1 MSSSGSRSSV
11 TPHAPS
17 ASAASPSP
25 EASAAPAASA
35 ASSEVFSLLARMEV
49 GELTPEQHAEV
60 ARRCR
65 WPDWQ
70 SRQMSASQAAE
81 LIHDGMTVGMSG
93 FTRAG
98 EAKALPLALVE
109 KARRE
114 PFSITLMT
122 GASLGNDLDGQ
133 MADAHMLARRMPFQ
147 VDPVLRRAINAGE
160 VMFMD
165 QHLSETV
172 ELLRNHQLS
181 DMNVAVI
188 EASAITADGGIV
200 PTTSVGNSASYAIL
214 ADKVIIELNL
224 ESPAALEGLHDIYIP
239 QMRPSRQPISVV
251 APDSRIGTPYIP
263 MDPARIAA
271 IVLTRGSDSPST
283 CTPPDDGTQRMAGHL
298 VELLK
303 QEVALGR
310 LTPALLPLQ
319 AGIGSMANAVMSGL
333 KEGPFEHMTMYSEVL
348 QDSTFDL
355 LDAGKLDFASGS
367 SITVTEERGR
377 TLWKDLE
384 RYRDRLILRPQEL
397 SNHPGI
403 VRRLGV
409 IAVNT
414 ALEFDIYGNVNSTHV
429 CGTRMMNGIGGSGD
443 FARNAQLS
451 VFITKSLAKGGDISS
466 VVPFASHVDHTEHDV
481 DILVTEHGLADLRGL
496 APRERAVQVIENC
509 SDPSYRPALRA
520 YFEEAC
526 QRGGHTPHCLEQALS
541 WHREVEVKG
550 HMRAMRTAPEPSP
563 SLAGAA
569 PSLPD
574 ATA

>member
-1 MSSSGSRSSV
+1 MSSSKSRFV
-11 TPHAPS
+11 DAP
-17 ASAASPSP
+17 
-25 EASAAPAASA
+25 PAASDVA
-35 ASSEVFSLLARMEV
+35 DAQSFRQSFSLLSRMEV
-49 GELTPEQHAEV
+49 TELDEALRGEL

-65 WPDWQ
+65 WQGWE
-70 SRQMSASQAAE
+70 SRHMSASQAAE
-81 LIHDGMTVGMSG
+81 LIRDGMTVGMSG

-181 DMNVAVI
+181 DMDVAVV

-239 QMRPSRQPISVV
+239 QMRPSRQPIPVV

-263 MDPARIAA
+263 IDPARIAA
-271 IVLTRGSDSPST
+271 IVLTRGKDSPST
-283 CTPPDDGTQRMAGHL
+283 CTPPDEDTRRMADHL

-303 QEVALGR
+303 QEVTLGR

-333 KEGPFEHMTMYSEVL
+333 KEGPFEHLTMYSEVL

-355 LDAGKLDFASGS
+355 LDAGKLDFASG
-367 SITVTEERGR
+367 
-377 TLWKDLE
+377 
-384 RYRDRLILRPQEL
+384 
-397 SNHPGI
+397 
-403 VRRLGV
+403 
-409 IAVNT
+409 
-414 ALEFDIYGNVNSTHV
+414 
-429 CGTRMMNGIGGSGD
+429 
-443 FARNAQLS
+443 
-451 VFITKSLAKGGDISS
+451 
-466 VVPFASHVDHTEHDV
+466 
-481 DILVTEHGLADLRGL
+481 
-496 APRERAVQVIENC
+496 
-509 SDPSYRPALRA
+509 
-520 YFEEAC
+520 
-526 QRGGHTPHCLEQALS
+526 
-541 WHREVEVKG
+541 
-550 HMRAMRTAPEPSP
+550 
-563 SLAGAA
+563 
-569 PSLPD
+569 
-574 ATA
+574 